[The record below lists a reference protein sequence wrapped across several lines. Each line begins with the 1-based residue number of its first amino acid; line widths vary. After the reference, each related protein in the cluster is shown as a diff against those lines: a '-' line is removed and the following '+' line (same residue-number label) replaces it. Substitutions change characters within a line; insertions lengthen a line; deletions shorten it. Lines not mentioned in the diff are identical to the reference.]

1 MSANHFSSTYVEQ
14 NIAEYRDNPL
24 IEALPPIFTERE
36 AARAMILRPQIQP
49 EERAMSTEERWHL
62 LARLK
67 YVVIPRLIFYD
78 VERTIS
84 RLLRAGYVVRNPF
97 EAATWRSI
105 YTAQDREQWRNLD
118 WQLIPCESQ
127 LLIVGLSGS
136 GKTTCAD
143 AILRTYPQQVI
154 HHSTWRGRHIPM
166 TQLVWLKVTC
176 PKNGSISSFCREF
189 ARQVDAALGTG
200 SKYEKLFS
208 GTRMREDMLEGAMRQ
223 IAATHFL
230 GILVIDEIQR
240 LSLQKTHGTAPL
252 LHFFQDLRTVL
263 RVPVV

>member
-1 MSANHFSSTYVEQ
+1 MMEQQMSTDHSSPTYAEQ

-24 IEALPPIFTERE
+24 IESLPPILTEKE

-84 RLLRAGYVVRNPF
+84 RLLRAGYVVRNPI

-127 LLIVGLSGS
+127 LLIIV
-136 GKTTCAD
+136 D
-143 AILRTYPQQVI
+143 P
-154 HHSTWRGRHIPM
+154 
-166 TQLVWLKVTC
+166 
-176 PKNGSISSFCREF
+176 EF
-189 ARQVDAALGTG
+189 
-200 SKYEKLFS
+200 E
-208 GTRMREDMLEGAMRQ
+208 
-223 IAATHFL
+223 
-230 GILVIDEIQR
+230 
-240 LSLQKTHGTAPL
+240 
-252 LHFFQDLRTVL
+252 TV
-263 RVPVV
+263 V